1 MSPDERQMIS
11 GLFDR
16 LRGFG
21 PPQKDRDAE
30 TLINQSLRTN
40 ADAGYMLVQSVL
52 VQENVIESQGA
63 RVAEL
68 EARVRDLEDQMARS
82 APAQASSGG
91 FLGGLFGGGAKPA
104 SVPTAGRAQPNFMPG
119 ASAQPPG
126 RSPWGNQGAQPGPG
140 YAPQGGYQQPMQ
152 QGAPMMA
159 PQAAP
164 AGGGFMRTAMATAA
178 GVAGGMLVAN
188 SISSMMSGGHGH
200 GSAQAAGAGAGS
212 IGHDP
217 AAPQSA
223 GYDANDPAYGQT
235 AAADAND
242 PAYDPQPAAYE
253 DNDPAVDSGGGWG
266 GEDV

>member
-21 PPQKDRDAE
+21 SPQKDRDAE
-30 TLINQSLRTN
+30 SLINQSLRAN
-40 ADAGYMLVQSVL
+40 PDAGYMLVQSVL
-52 VQENVIESQGA
+52 VQENVIETQGA

-68 EARVRDLEDQMARS
+68 EARVRDLEDQMSRS

-91 FLGGLFGGGAKPA
+91 FLGGLFGGGARPA
-104 SVPTAGRAQPNFMPG
+104 SVPAAGRAQPGFMPG
-119 ASAQPPG
+119 AAGQGPG
-126 RSPWGNQGAQPGPG
+126 RSPWGNQ
-140 YAPQGGYQQPMQ
+140 APQQGFGPQAGYQQPMQ
-152 QGAPMMA
+152 QGGPMMA

-188 SISSMMSGGHGH
+188 SISSMMNGGH
-200 GSAQAAGAGAGS
+200 GSAAAAGTGS
-212 IGHDP
+212 TP
-217 AAPQSA
+217 AASAEPQNA
-223 GYDANDPAYGQT
+223 GYDANDPAYGQS

-242 PAYDPQPAAYE
+242 PGYDPQPAAYD
-253 DNDPAVDSGGGWG
+253 DNDPAGDSGGWG
-266 GEDV
+266 GSEDI